1 MANAERAALGFIM
14 QAQRTGQRGRLPAP
28 LDVELREMR
37 LHGLGRFILRGR
49 ATSLFDGS
57 RATSARARRPRSV
70 NRFEAWSTAFE
81 AASSTLPAIRRAA
94 QKAPLS

>member
-1 MANAERAALGFIM
+1 M
-14 QAQRTGQRGRLPAP
+14 QAQRTHELGRLPQP

-57 RATSARARRPRSV
+57 RATSARTRRTRSV
-70 NRFEAWSTAFE
+70 NAFEARSTAFE
-81 AASSTLPAIRRAA
+81 AASSTLPAI
-94 QKAPLS
+94 